1 MRCIVAGHTAVT
13 AAEFV
18 ELALGFAER
27 SAGFDTELFTG
38 EFGESEEGRAARLAV
53 ASEVLAELQD
63 VDPLAA
69 AYARA
74 LLRASDL
81 PRQSPRARRARRKAS
96 ARRAGVCAVQGVAVA
111 A

>member
-1 MRCIVAGHTAVT
+1 MKCIVAGHTAVT

-38 EFGESEEGRAARLAV
+38 EFGESQEGRAVRLAV
-53 ASEVLAELQD
+53 AREVLAELRE

-69 AYARA
+69 AYALA

-81 PRQSPRARRARRKAS
+81 PRRAPRPRRVRRAAV
-96 ARRAGVCAVQGVAVA
+96 RRADICATQGAAVA

>member
-1 MRCIVAGHTAVT
+1 MKCIVAGHVAVT
-13 AAEFV
+13 TAEFT

-53 ASEVLAELQD
+53 AREVLVELRE
-63 VDPLAA
+63 VDPVAA

-81 PRQSPRARRARRKAS
+81 PRR
-96 ARRAGVCAVQGVAVA
+96 V
-111 A
+111 

>member
-1 MRCIVAGHTAVT
+1 MKCIVAGHTAVT

-18 ELALGFAER
+18 ELALGLRE
-27 SAGFDTELFTG
+27 
-38 EFGESEEGRAARLAV
+38 
-53 ASEVLAELQD
+53 

-69 AYARA
+69 AYALA

-81 PRQSPRARRARRKAS
+81 PRRAPRPRRVRRAAV
-96 ARRAGVCAVQGVAVA
+96 RRADICATQGAAVA

>member
-1 MRCIVAGHTAVT
+1 MKCIVAGHAAVT

-18 ELALGFAER
+18 ELAL
-27 SAGFDTELFTG
+27 
-38 EFGESEEGRAARLAV
+38 
-53 ASEVLAELQD
+53 AELRE

-81 PRQSPRARRARRKAS
+81 PRRASRPWRVRRAS
-96 ARRAGVCAVQGVAVA
+96 ARRAGICAVQGAAVA

>member
-1 MRCIVAGHTAVT
+1 MKCIVAGHAAVT

-53 ASEVLAELQD
+53 AREVLAELRE

-81 PRQSPRARRARRKAS
+81 PRRASRPWRVRRAS
-96 ARRAGVCAVQGVAVA
+96 ARRAGICAVQGAAVA